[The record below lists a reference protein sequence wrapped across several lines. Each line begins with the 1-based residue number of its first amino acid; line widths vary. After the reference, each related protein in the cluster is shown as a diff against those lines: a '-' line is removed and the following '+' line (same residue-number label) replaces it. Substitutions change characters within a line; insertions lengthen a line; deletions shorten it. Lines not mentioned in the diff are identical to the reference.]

1 MLLVLIVMAFFI
13 VSLIVVFALVIVI
26 MIFTLVLL
34 TLMALFMT
42 TVFSVKRNTIGVAEV
57 LIRGPNITPVPRL

>member
-1 MLLVLIVMAFFI
+1 MTFLTF
-13 VSLIVVFALVIVI
+13 VVFALVIVI

-42 TVFSVKRNTIGVAEV
+42 TVFSVERNTIGVAEV
-57 LIRGPNITPVPRL
+57 LIRSADVTPVARL